1 MSKCL
6 HTDKYSTVN
15 IPGDTIFCSSKEEI
29 MFHTLKKIHFS
40 LYLFCKRQGGRLFM
54 FACLPVLLK
63 HTDLPQVMRVCII
76 ISFLTI

>member
-1 MSKCL
+1 MSKFL
-6 HTDKYSTVN
+6 HSDKYSTVN

-29 MFHTLKKIHFS
+29 TFHTQKKMRFS
-40 LYLFCKRQGGRLFM
+40 LYLFCNRHRARLLT

-63 HTDLPQVMRVCII
+63 HTDLSQVMRVCII